1 VATAPD
7 NAVMVNRALKRSIA
21 AGTGAHCQVVLHGKT
36 QVFSVNQFLSKR
48 FKFSENSRGIR
59 FE

>member
-1 VATAPD
+1 VPGNT
-7 NAVMVNRALKRSIA
+7 VMVNRALKRSIA
-21 AGTGAHCQVVLHGKT
+21 TGTGARQQVILCGKT
-36 QVFSVNQFLSKR
+36 RVFSVNQFLSKR

>member
-1 VATAPD
+1 
-7 NAVMVNRALKRSIA
+7 MVNRALKPAIA
-21 AGTGAHCQVVLHGKT
+21 AGPDARRHAVLRGKT
-36 QVFSVNQFLSKR
+36 RVSSVNQFLSKR